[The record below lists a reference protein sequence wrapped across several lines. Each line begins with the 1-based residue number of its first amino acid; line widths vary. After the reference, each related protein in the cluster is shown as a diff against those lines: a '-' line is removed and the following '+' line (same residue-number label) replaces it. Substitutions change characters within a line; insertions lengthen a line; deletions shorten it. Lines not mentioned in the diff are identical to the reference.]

1 MPRNN
6 EESKESPLAPNHE
19 NKDLILAMFLKTR
32 VINMHA
38 NMLGGCHTS
47 EEALRV
53 AIKKEDRVKCW
64 RLLAGLSSKPWS
76 ADNAA
81 NQP

>member
-1 MPRNN
+1 
-6 EESKESPLAPNHE
+6 
-19 NKDLILAMFLKTR
+19 
-32 VINMHA
+32 MHA